1 MTGCPNGCSRPYTA
15 EIGIVGRTKTN
26 YDVYVGGSIGG
37 ERLADRLRADVAL
50 SDIPELLAPVFSQYA
65 TDGTPGESFGDYCS
79 RVGTEQL
86 ITLLPTPT
94 VRRRRPTENLLA
106 GVNK

>member
-1 MTGCPNGCSRPYTA
+1 MNMTGCPNGCARPYTA

-37 ERLADRLRADVAL
+37 ERLAERLRADVAL
-50 SDIPELLAPVFSQYA
+50 ADIPALLSPVFAGYA
-65 TDGTPGESFGDYCS
+65 EQSRPGESFGDYCH

-86 ITLLPTPT
+86 VTILPAPT
-94 VRRRRPTENLLA
+94 VRRRRAATKDAE
-106 GVNK
+106 